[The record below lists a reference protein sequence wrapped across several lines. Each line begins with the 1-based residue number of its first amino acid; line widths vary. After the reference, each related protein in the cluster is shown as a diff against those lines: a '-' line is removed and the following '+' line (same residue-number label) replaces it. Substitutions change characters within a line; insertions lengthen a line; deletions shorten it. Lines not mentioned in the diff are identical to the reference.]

1 MRLFCLPFAGG
12 SASAYYN
19 WSNYISDM
27 IILDPIELKG
37 RGKRFNEPFYSNFE
51 EVIEDVCCYISDT
64 NDNNDYAIFGHSMG
78 SLIAYEVYYK
88 IQESNFKK
96 PKHLFF
102 SSYRAPHNKKNNHIN
117 KLTDQDLINRI
128 RSLGGTQEELLQNE
142 EFLDIY
148 LPIIRNDFEL
158 IDSYIFRKKA
168 NQILCDI
175 TLLYG
180 NEEMLK
186 FEDMLDWQ
194 SHAQGKSTVYE
205 LEGNHFYINNNVEK
219 ISDILNRTLLE

>member
-1 MRLFCLPFAGG
+1 MRLFCLPYAGG
-12 SASAYYN
+12 SASAYYK
-19 WSNYISDM
+19 WKNYLSDK
-27 IILDPIELKG
+27 IVLEPIELKG

-51 EVIEDVCCYISDT
+51 EVIEDVYGYISDNT
-64 NDNNDYAIFGHSMG
+64 DSDYAIFGHSMG
-78 SLIAYEVYYK
+78 SLIAYELYYK
-88 IQESNFKK
+88 IQESNMKK

-102 SSYRAPHNKKNNHIN
+102 SSYKAPHNKRNNLIK

-128 RSLGGTQEELLQNE
+128 RNLGGTQEELLQNE

-158 IDSYIFRKKA
+158 INSYTYSKKA

-180 NEEMLK
+180 NEEVLK

-194 SHAQGKSTVYE
+194 SHSQGKSTVYE
-205 LEGNHFYINNNVEK
+205 LEGNHFYINDNIEQ